1 MYSHSNEDACG
12 ADVCFTFVDE
22 ISFSTF
28 SVRGTW
34 KSGERDKLLIETIVL
49 QRTSLA
55 EDFGNAMED
64 CNTNI
69 AFRRRDIIGESILH
83 KITHSED
90 INRKSAV
97 YVRVSLFLVWNR
109 FSRLREENTRRLT
122 SNVPDAVCIA

>member
-34 KSGERDKLLIETIVL
+34 KSGERDKLLIEAIVL
-49 QRTSLA
+49 QRKSLA
-55 EDFGNAMED
+55 EDFENAMENR
-64 CNTNI
+64 NTKS
-69 AFRRRDIIGESILH
+69 AFRRWDIIGESILH

-90 INRKSAV
+90 LNRKSAV
-97 YVRVSLFLVWNR
+97 CVRVSLLLVWKR
-109 FSRLREENTRRLT
+109 FSRLRKENTRRLA